1 MAAERAPSGLAR
13 RFVLW
18 LAVLTVLA
26 WALLAAAGAVL
37 WADLQ
42 PPEREALAAMLG
54 GRGPLVVLLL
64 LLVPA
69 AAGLSLRW
77 VFAAY
82 PAAARK
88 LADEVRVIHAANP
101 AHRASAE
108 GAAEMRELAG
118 AINQLAAAHEASGR
132 QVQAR
137 VEEANARLAQEKNRL
152 AALMSELTQSV
163 LVCNREGRILLY
175 NARAARL
182 LEPEGGDGAVP
193 LGLGRSV
200 FGILDRSPLLHALG
214 QLSARMQ
221 QPGGEAVAHFVT
233 TRGGRLLRAQMAP
246 VPDPRG
252 AMAGFVLLLQD
263 ITRSVES
270 SSRRDQALRQLTAGA
285 RSSLANI
292 RAAAETLQQY
302 PDVESARRE
311 RFLDAIREESQKLST
326 TLQAALAVQEDTP
339 DAWPREDMQALD
351 LVSAVQRNLPEGP
364 RLVWREEP
372 REPVWLSV
380 DSHAMVQAL
389 TLMLLRVTGAFGLAE
404 MELAMQSDG
413 RWVRLSLLWRGPAL
427 DPALLHE
434 WEAHTLSLGARPA
447 VTLQQVLQQHGA
459 EMWCASGPMDEQRLS
474 LQLPAA
480 RPEELPATPVAPG
493 RPVYYDFDLFAQPGQ
508 ESALDERP
516 LAELAFTVFDTET
529 TGLSPSEGDQIIAIG
544 AVRILNGRLLQQ
556 ESFDRLVRPSR
567 PVRREAQAVHG
578 ISTDMLAHQPP
589 LLEVLPAF
597 HRFAEDTVLVG
608 HNAAFDMRLLQLA
621 EAATGVA
628 FDQPV
633 LDTLLLSALLH
644 PGHADAEHRLEAIAM
659 RLGVPVVGRH
669 TALGDALLTAEVF
682 LRLMPLLAE
691 RGIRT
696 LGQAREASRRT
707 AYAKLDY

>member
-1 MAAERAPSGLAR
+1 MRPDRAPRGLAR
-13 RFVLW
+13 KFVLW
-18 LAVLTVLA
+18 LGVLTVLA
-26 WALLAAAGAVL
+26 WALLAAAAAVL

-42 PPEREALAAMLG
+42 PAEREALSASLG
-54 GRGPLVVLLL
+54 ARGPLLVLLL
-64 LLVPA
+64 FTVPLA
-69 AAGLSLRW
+69 IGVLLRW
-77 VFAAY
+77 AFAAY
-82 PAAARK
+82 AAAALK
-88 LADEVRVIHAANP
+88 LAEEVRVMHGANP
-101 AHRASAE
+101 AHRASPAGSAE
-108 GAAEMRELAG
+108 LRELAA
-118 AINQLAAAHEASGR
+118 AINQLAGAHEAAGK
-132 QVQAR
+132 QVQSR

-182 LEPEGGDGAVP
+182 LEPEGPESTP

-221 QPGGEAVAHFVT
+221 QQDADAVMHFVT

-246 VPDPRG
+246 VPDGQG
-252 AMAGFVLLLQD
+252 AMMAGFVLLLED
-263 ITRSVES
+263 ITRSVAS
-270 SSRRDQALRQLTAGA
+270 SSRRDQALRQLSEGA
-285 RSSLANI
+285 RPALANI

-302 PDVESARRE
+302 PDVEAQRRE
-311 RFLDAIREESQKLST
+311 RFVSAIREESQKLSA
-326 TLQAALAVQEDTP
+326 TLEAALAVQDEAP
-339 DAWPREDMQALD
+339 AAWPREDMLAAD
-351 LVSAVQRNLPEGP
+351 LVSAVRRNLPEGQ
-364 RLVWREEP
+364 RLDWREEP
-372 REPVWLSV
+372 REAIWLSV

-389 TLMLLRVTGAFGLAE
+389 TLILLRLAAAFGLAE
-404 MELAMQSDG
+404 VGLALQADG

-427 DPALLHE
+427 DAAVLHA
-434 WEAHTLSLGARPA
+434 WEAQPLSLGARAP

-459 EMWCASGPMDEQRLS
+459 EMWCAAVAGEQRLS

-480 RPEELPATPVAPG
+480 QPEAPAAAAVAPG
-493 RPVYYDFDLFAQPGQ
+493 RPVYYDFDLFGQPGQ
-508 ESALDERP
+508 DSALDERP
-516 LAELAFTVFDTET
+516 LGELALTVFDTET
-529 TGLSPSEGDQIIAIG
+529 TGLSPSAGDEIIAIG

-556 ESFDRLVRPSR
+556 EIFDRLVRPGR

-578 ISTDMLAHQPP
+578 ISNEMLAHQPP
-589 LLEVLPAF
+589 LQEVLPAF

-608 HNAAFDMRLLQLA
+608 HNAAFDMRLLQMA
-621 EAATGVA
+621 EAATGVV

-633 LDTLLLSALLH
+633 LDTLLLSALVH
-644 PGHADAEHRLEAIAM
+644 PGHADAEHRLEAIAA
-659 RLGVPVVGRH
+659 RLGVAVVGRH
-669 TALGDALLTAEVF
+669 TALGDALLTAEAF
-682 LRLMPLLAE
+682 LKLIPLLAE